1 MKRTVF
7 SMGLVASALVLG
19 GCTGGTTY
27 GTGSSHEEATM
38 KGLSKIFSLKN
49 EQQTIEYRSR
59 PELVLPANKNIL
71 PAPVQNRE
79 LATDQNWPETP
90 EQRIANVRADAPTGD
105 WRGSEDLPLEYLA
118 DTNKAGIS
126 NSSRI
131 QRTSRKNTRSSGAD
145 EIIEAIRDDANGVG
159 EGKLAKERR
168 EQLAY
173 STGVKRK
180 FLTEPP
186 VEYRVPSANA
196 EAGDLGIDEEVL
208 TARQKQAKKEQRDL
222 DRGVLSPQG
231 SDF

>member
-27 GTGSSHEEATM
+27 GTGTSHEAATM
-38 KGLSKIFSLKN
+38 KGLGNIFSLKN
-49 EQQTIEYRSR
+49 DQQAIDYRNR

-71 PAPVQNRE
+71 PAPVEENE
-79 LATDQNWPETP
+79 LVTDQNWPETP
-90 EQRIANVRADAPTGD
+90 EQRIANVRAEAPEPDEYGN
-105 WRGSEDLPLEYLA
+105 LPVEYLT
-118 DTNKAGIS
+118 DTDKPGIA
-126 NSSRI
+126 NSARI
-131 QRTSRKNTRSSGAD
+131 ERTSRRNTKSGAD
-145 EIIEAIRDDANGVG
+145 QIIKAFKDDANGVG
-159 EGKLAKERR
+159 EGKVARERR

-196 EAGDLGIDEEVL
+196 EAGDLGIDEAEL
-208 TARQKQAKKEQRDL
+208 TARQKQAEKDRKDL
-222 DRGVLSPQG
+222 ERGILRPEASN
-231 SDF
+231 F

>member
-1 MKRTVF
+1 MKRTVL
-7 SMGLVASALVLG
+7 SMGLVASALVLS

-27 GTGSSHEEATM
+27 GTGTSHEEATM
-38 KGLSKIFSLKN
+38 KGLGNIFSLKN
-49 EQQTIEYRSR
+49 EQQAIEYRNR

-71 PAPVQNRE
+71 PAPVQSQE

-90 EQRIANVRADAPTGD
+90 EQRIAKVRADAPTPN
-105 WRGSEDLPLEYLA
+105 WKGSEDLPVEYLA

-126 NSSRI
+126 NSSRV
-131 QRTSRKNTRSSGAD
+131 QRTARKNTRSGAD
-145 EIIEAIRDDANGVG
+145 EIIEAFRDDANGVG

-196 EAGDLGIDEEVL
+196 EAGDLGIDEAEL
-208 TARQKQAKKEQRDL
+208 TERQKQAEKDQRDL
-222 DRGVLSPQG
+222 DRGVLTPQP
-231 SDF
+231 SNF

>member
-7 SMGLVASALVLG
+7 SMGLVATALVLG

-27 GTGSSHEEATM
+27 GTGSSHEGATM
-38 KGLSKIFSLKN
+38 KGLGNIFSLKN
-49 EQQTIEYRSR
+49 EKQAIEYRSR

-71 PAPVQNRE
+71 PAPVQTRE
-79 LATDQNWPETP
+79 LETDQDWPETP
-90 EQRIANVRADAPTGD
+90 EQRIAKVRADAPTPN
-105 WRGSEDLPLEYLA
+105 WKGSEDLPVEYLG
-118 DTNKAGIS
+118 DTNKAGIG
-126 NSSRI
+126 NSSRV
-131 QRTSRKNTRSSGAD
+131 QRTSRKNTRSGSD
-145 EIIEAIRDDANGVG
+145 EIIKAFRNDANGVG

-196 EAGDLGIDEEVL
+196 EAGDLGIDKEVL
-208 TARQKQAKKEQRDL
+208 TARQKQAAKEAREL
-222 DRGVLSPQG
+222 ERGVLSPQG